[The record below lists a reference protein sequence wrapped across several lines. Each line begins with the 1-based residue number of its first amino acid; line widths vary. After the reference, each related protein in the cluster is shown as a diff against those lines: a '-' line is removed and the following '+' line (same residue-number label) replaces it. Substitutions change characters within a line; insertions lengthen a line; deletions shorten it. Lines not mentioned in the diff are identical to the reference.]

1 MDKGHLEQRTFVWS
15 RAVIIALL
23 LPVCMLLATKAHSQ
37 TIFSITDGSITSC
50 SGAIVDSGGE
60 GGPGYSNNEYFVTTI
75 CPDAVDVGISLS
87 FVIGNLSTAGV
98 PTDELVI
105 YDGNN
110 TGAPVLGTYTG
121 TTLSGAVAFASYAN
135 PTGCLTLE
143 FTSNSIGTGS
153 FAATITCFIPCLPPT
168 AVASISEAAPA
179 RICPGETISFDGS
192 ASTSAGGFNI
202 VSYTWDFADGTT
214 ATGTT
219 VDHAFAETGDYLVQ
233 LTIEDDNGCSNLNL
247 VDLQVLVGT
256 EPTFQG
262 STAGP
267 TVCEGGTVQ
276 LNGVVN
282 TVTWTGIPEV
292 DLGGGVPLPDNVGET
307 FSSSIENTY
316 LQPGGTLTDI
326 NDIQSICVDMEHSF
340 MGDLVINI
348 TCPSGQ
354 SVILHQQGG
363 GGTFLGEPIDDDQQ
377 ANAQGTCWNY
387 CWNASSPNGTWVD
400 ASANGITTPSMGGN
414 ALTPGIYEPIG
425 NMNSLL
431 GCPLNGTWTLNIT
444 DLWGSD
450 NGFLCNWEMNFDPS
464 LYPDLV
470 QFTPTIGNTTD
481 SIAWTGPGV
490 VVDPSN
496 PLQATATP
504 TEPGNQ
510 DYTLTV
516 TDNFGCTY
524 DTTITVTVTN
534 APVVGATVEL
544 GATCNDPAL
553 LEAEIIAFPPASS
566 TCDYTIVL
574 SDANGDGWT
583 GFASITVVHGTETDD
598 FPMPGGTTLTAT
610 FSVTTGDAMT
620 LLYTAGSFNQDNSF
634 EIFDNSGALVYSS
647 PQGPGTGTLWSGT
660 ANCGPGTGPLV
671 YVWTPAGSTT
681 SATGQ
686 TTTAAVTVPTEV
698 VVTVYPQDA
707 PYCSTTD
714 TVLVIP
720 PSFLDN
726 DSIVVDA
733 NCFGEDGSVTILTTG
748 PGGPWNYAWQNA
760 QGTVV
765 RSTQSSVGDTLSTV
779 AGVYS
784 VIVSEGPNG
793 NGCIDT
799 LTATITEP
807 TLLEWVTVPSDTTI
821 CVTGSAELSAT
832 FIGGT
837 EPVNL
842 IWNNG
847 LSGNGTQ
854 TVSPAGN
861 EVSNYSVQAIDA
873 QGCTTDSA
881 LASVTVLNWLWADPL
896 LPDTE
901 CFGIPVPYELFNP
914 AGGDGNYSYNWHIN
928 GNGIGPDPT
937 TLVENDSTANVCV
950 SLLDGCE
957 TPPVLICAELVI
969 LHSPDPVLTADTTL
983 GCAPLSVRFNLLDTT
998 EMAHVSWDFGDGFG
1012 PLDSTSVTNL
1022 YTVGSL
1028 FDVGVNVLWPNGC
1041 YTDSVYVDMI
1051 ETLTVPVAH
1060 FDWSPHP
1067 PTILDPVVEF
1077 YDASIPNVVA
1087 WEWDFGE
1094 FGTSTQQDT
1103 IIEFPEDIG
1112 GDYPVQLV
1120 VYNALGCSDTVRV
1133 LVRVEDE
1140 FIVYVPNAFT
1150 PNGAD
1155 GNEIFRVE
1163 GNDLSPEEFSLIIFD
1178 RWGEQIFNTNDIT
1191 QGWDGTLGGKGGA
1204 ILPQGVYVYKL
1215 EVHALSS
1222 TNKQKVYG
1230 HVTLLR

>member
-1 MDKGHLEQRTFVWS
+1 MITS
-15 RAVIIALL
+15 LL
-23 LPVCMLLATKAHSQ
+23 LAVFIPLATNVNSQ
-37 TIFSITDGSITSC
+37 TIFSITEGSITSC

-60 GGPGYSNNEYFVTTI
+60 GGPGYSNNEYYVATI
-75 CPDAVDVGISLS
+75 CPDSPDVGISLS
-87 FVIGNLSTAGV
+87 FIIGNLSTAGV

-105 YDGNN
+105 YDGNS
-110 TGAPVLGTYTG
+110 TAAPVLGTYTG

-168 AVASISEAAPA
+168 AVASMSEAAPV
-179 RICPGETISFDGS
+179 RICPGESINFDGS
-192 ASTSAGGFNI
+192 ASSSAGGFNI
-202 VSYTWDFADGTT
+202 VSYEWDFADGTT
-214 ATGTT
+214 ATGAT
-219 VDHAFAETGDYLVQ
+219 VDHAFMETGDYLVQ
-233 LTIEDDNGCSNLNL
+233 LTLEDDNGCNNTNL

-256 EPTFQG
+256 EPNFVGT
-262 STAGP
+262 TAGP

-292 DLGGGVPLPDNVGET
+292 DLGGGVALPDNVGET

-316 LQPGGTLTDI
+316 LQPGATLTNI

-348 TCPSGQ
+348 TCPNGQ

-363 GGTFLGEPIDDDQQ
+363 GGTFLGEPIDIDTQPDD
-377 ANAQGTCWNY
+377 QGTCWNY

-400 ASANGITTPSMGGN
+400 ASANGMTTPSMGGN
-414 ALTPGIYEPIG
+414 ALTPGTYVPVG

-481 SIAWTGPGV
+481 SIAWSGPGV

-504 TEPGNQ
+504 TEPGDQ

-524 DTTITVTVTN
+524 DTTITVIVTN
-534 APVVGATVEL
+534 APQVGATVTL
-544 GATCNDPAL
+544 GATCSDQAL

-566 TCDYTIVL
+566 TCNYTIVL
-574 SDANGDGWT
+574 HDTNGDGWT
-583 GFASITVVHGTETDD
+583 GNASITVVHDTETDD
-598 FPMPGGTTLTAT
+598 FPMPGGSTLTAT

-634 EIFDNSGALVYSS
+634 EVFDNSGALVYSS
-647 PQGPGTGTLWSGT
+647 PQGPGTGTLWTGT

-671 YVWTPAGSTT
+671 YTWTPAGSTT
-681 SATGQ
+681 PATGQ

-698 VVTVYPQDA
+698 VVTVFPQDA

-726 DSIVVDA
+726 DSMVVDA
-733 NCFGEDGSVTILTTG
+733 NCFGEEGSITILTSG
-748 PGGPWNYAWQNA
+748 PGGPWNYSWQNDLGSVI
-760 QGTVV
+760 QT
-765 RSTQSSVGDTLSTV
+765 TQASVGDALEAPIGTFT
-779 AGVYS
+779 
-784 VIVSEGPNG
+784 VIVTEGPTG
-793 NGCIDT
+793 NGCSDT
-799 LTATITEP
+799 LIATIAEP
-807 TLLEWVTVPSDTTI
+807 PLLEWQSVPSDTTI
-821 CVTGSAELSAT
+821 CVTGDAALNAT
-832 FIGGT
+832 AIGGT
-837 EPVNL
+837 APVNL
-842 IWNNG
+842 VWNNG

-854 TVSPAGN
+854 TVSPLAGSVLN
-861 EVSNYSVQAIDA
+861 VVVQAVDA
-873 QGCTTDSA
+873 NGCTTDSA
-881 LASVTVLNWLWADPL
+881 ITAITVLDYLTFDAL
-896 LPDTE
+896 VPDTE
-901 CFGIPVPYELFNP
+901 CYGIPVPYEMMNP
-914 AGGDGNYSYNWHIN
+914 SGGDGNYTYNWW
-928 GNGIGPDPT
+928 GIGIGTDPT
-937 TLVENDSTANVCV
+937 AVFLNDSTGNICV
-950 SLLDGCE
+950 SLNDGCE
-957 TPPVLICAELVI
+957 TPPVSNCAELVI
-969 LHSPDPVLTADTTL
+969 LHSPDLVLTADTTL
-983 GCAPLSVRFNLLDTT
+983 GCAPLSVRFDILDTT
-998 EMAHVSWDFGDGFG
+998 EMAHVSWDFGNGFG

-1022 YTVGSL
+1022 YTVGSVY
-1028 FDVGVNVLWPNGC
+1028 DVGVNVLWPNGC

-1051 ETLTVPVAH
+1051 EILTVPVAH

-1087 WEWDFGE
+1087 WDWDFGE

-1222 TNKQKVYG
+1222 TNKRKVYG